1 MRSAA
6 TSLPPW
12 RFALFVKAEL
22 RFFGVPARLIDTVE
36 KIGYDWNIGIKIGIE
51 MEWARTLIASS
62 TMENGKLPAYKRVKM
77 AADIEKIGTGLIADL
92 SNERDGVALP
102 TTWNNIIWLKSYMSS
117 PRSAFASI
125 EVSDLDGV
133 TVASVESSCEMG
145 DGEDGTACLV
155 RAIGEAVAELR
166 G

>member
-1 MRSAA
+1 M
-6 TSLPPW
+6 
-12 RFALFVKAEL
+12 
-22 RFFGVPARLIDTVE
+22 G
-36 KIGYDWNIGIKIGIE
+36 
-51 MEWARTLIASS
+51 
-62 TMENGKLPAYKRVKM
+62 NGKFSTYKRVKI
-77 AADIEKIGTGLIADL
+77 ADGIEKIGAELIADL

-102 TTWNNIIWLKSYMSS
+102 TIWNNIIWLKSYMPS

-145 DGEDGTACLV
+145 DGEDEAACLV
-155 RAIGEAVAELR
+155 RAIGEAIAELR

>member
-1 MRSAA
+1 M
-6 TSLPPW
+6 
-12 RFALFVKAEL
+12 K
-22 RFFGVPARLIDTVE
+22 
-36 KIGYDWNIGIKIGIE
+36 
-51 MEWARTLIASS
+51 WAKTLIVSS
-62 TMENGKLPAYKRVKM
+62 TMGNGKFSTYKRVKM
-77 AADIEKIGTGLIADL
+77 AADIEKIGAGLIADL

-102 TTWNNIIWLKSYMSS
+102 TIWNNIIWLKSYMTS
-117 PRSAFASI
+117 PRTAFASI

-155 RAIGEAVAELR
+155 RAIGEAITELR

>member
-1 MRSAA
+1 
-6 TSLPPW
+6 
-12 RFALFVKAEL
+12 
-22 RFFGVPARLIDTVE
+22 
-36 KIGYDWNIGIKIGIE
+36 
-51 MEWARTLIASS
+51 MEWAKTLIVSS
-62 TMENGKLPAYKRVKM
+62 TMGNGKLPEYKRVRM
-77 AADIEKIGTGLIADL
+77 AESIEKIGAELIAQMA
-92 SNERDGVALP
+92 NERDGVALP
-102 TTWNNIIWLKSYMSS
+102 TTWNNIIWLKSYMPS

>member
-1 MRSAA
+1 MI
-6 TSLPPW
+6 
-12 RFALFVKAEL
+12 V
-22 RFFGVPARLIDTVE
+22 
-36 KIGYDWNIGIKIGIE
+36 
-51 MEWARTLIASS
+51 SS
-62 TMENGKLPAYKRVKM
+62 TMGNGKFSTYKRVKI
-77 AADIEKIGTGLIADL
+77 ADGIEKIGAELIADL
-92 SNERDGVALP
+92 SNERDGIALP
-102 TTWNNIIWLKSYMSS
+102 TIWNNIIWLKSYMPS